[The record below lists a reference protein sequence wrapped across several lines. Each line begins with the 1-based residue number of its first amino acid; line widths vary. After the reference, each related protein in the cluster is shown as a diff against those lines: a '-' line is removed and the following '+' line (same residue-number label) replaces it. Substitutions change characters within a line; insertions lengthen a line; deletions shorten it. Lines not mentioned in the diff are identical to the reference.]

1 MTDFLIVAAIALV
14 ITALAVITL
23 GIGNI
28 LRSWM
33 IDFDS
38 DMDDHERDINECL
51 QRLDS
56 LEMRIRELETS
67 EAIMRFEVIRREF
80 DERRP

>member
-1 MTDFLIVAAIALV
+1 
-14 ITALAVITL
+14 
-23 GIGNI
+23 
-28 LRSWM
+28 M

>member
-1 MTDFLIVAAIALV
+1 MTDFLIVAAIVLM
-14 ITALAVITL
+14 ITALAVIAL

-28 LRSWM
+28 LRSWL

-56 LEMRIRELETS
+56 LEMRIKELETS

>member
-23 GIGNI
+23 GLGNI
-28 LRSWM
+28 VRSWL

-56 LEMRIRELETS
+56 LEMRIKELETS